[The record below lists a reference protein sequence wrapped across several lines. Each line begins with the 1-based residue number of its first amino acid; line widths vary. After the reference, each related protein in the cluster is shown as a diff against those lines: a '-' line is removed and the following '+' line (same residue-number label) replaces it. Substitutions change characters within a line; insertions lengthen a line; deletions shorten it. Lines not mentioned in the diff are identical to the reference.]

1 MSFTEFSSHLNERLI
16 QSCKKNDSE
25 DALFCLQQ
33 GADVNITCKDTT
45 RKGRK
50 GTTFTGLSIAAS
62 RNYPE
67 LVDLLLARGADVNKT
82 TLYKYYQDDEDIEE
96 VTPLMIASKQGHHK
110 IVKRLLL
117 QGIDILF
124 EDSLGWTALHL
135 CAGSKECLE
144 EFAKI
149 PLVDLDWNCVNGM
162 GETPLFSA
170 ANLNSDCVK
179 FILSQPSVNPNIQD
193 EDSDTPILLCLK
205 EMDRDMMEEFESHL
219 DNLEFPMPMVGDFDF
234 KEMEDLMKIFKILLD
249 CPRIELEG
257 SLAWAREQAAEPE
270 SSSWARRWRNEIV
283 KQLSRALESRAVD
296 VKKRNVGS
304 DNTPEANRR
313 KKEDS

>member
-1 MSFTEFSSHLNERLI
+1 MSFKEFSSQLNERFI

-25 DALFCLQQ
+25 DVNFCLQQ
-33 GADVNITCKDTT
+33 GADVNINCKDED
-45 RKGRK
+45 

-67 LVDLLLARGADVNKT
+67 LMDLLLARGADVNKT

-96 VTPLMIASKQGHHK
+96 VTPLMIASKQGHHQ
-110 IVKRLLL
+110 IVKRLL
-117 QGIDILF
+117 QVHNIDILF

-149 PLVDLDWNCVNGM
+149 PLVDLDWNCVNGV

-270 SSSWARRWRNEIV
+270 SSSWARRWRTEIV
-283 KQLSRALESRAVD
+283 EQLSRAMESRAVD
-296 VKKRNVGS
+296 VKKRKHDVS
-304 DNTPEANRR
+304 DNTPIEKKRR
-313 KKEDS
+313 TDFSQ

>member
-1 MSFTEFSSHLNERLI
+1 MSFKEFSSHLNERLI

-25 DALFCLQQ
+25 DVLFCLQQ
-33 GADVNITCKDTT
+33 GADVNINCKDED
-45 RKGRK
+45 

-96 VTPLMIASKQGHHK
+96 VTPLMIASKQGHHQ
-110 IVKRLLL
+110 IVKRLL
-117 QGIDILF
+117 QVHNIDILF

-179 FILSQPSVNPNIQD
+179 FILSQPSVNPNFLNI
-193 EDSDTPILLCLK
+193 ESETPILWCLK
-205 EMDRDMMEEFESHL
+205 QMDRDMMEELKSHL
-219 DNLEFPMPMVGDFDF
+219 DKMHFPMPMVRNFDFDP
-234 KEMEDLMKIFKILLD
+234 MVRDLMKVFKIFLD
-249 CPRIELEG
+249 CPRIELD
-257 SLAWAREQAAEPE
+257 SAIAWAREQAAEPE
-270 SSSWARRWRNEIV
+270 SSSWARRWRTEIV
-283 KQLSRALESRAVD
+283 QQISRAMESRAVD
-296 VKKRNVGS
+296 VKKRKGVGS
-304 DNTPEANRR
+304 DNTPEEKKRR
-313 KKEDS
+313 TDEI

>member
-1 MSFTEFSSHLNERLI
+1 MSIEEFSSHLNERLI

-25 DALFCLQQ
+25 DVLFCLQQ
-33 GADVNITCKDTT
+33 GADVNISCKDED
-45 RKGRK
+45 

-96 VTPLMIASKQGHHK
+96 VTPLMIASKQGHHQ
-110 IVKRLLL
+110 IVKRLL
-117 QGIDILF
+117 QVHNIDILF

-149 PLVDLDWNCVNGM
+149 GVDWNCVTGS
-162 GETPLFSA
+162 GQTPLFSA
-170 ANLNSDCVK
+170 VNLSNTDCVK

-193 EDSDTPILLCLK
+193 ENSDTPILFCLK
-205 EMDRDMMEEFESHL
+205 EMDRDNLEEFKSHL
-219 DNLEFPMPMVGDFDF
+219 DNLDCPMPMPMVRDFDSKTF
-234 KEMEDLMKIFKILLD
+234 KTFKILLD
-249 CPRIELEG
+249 CPKIEIDS

-270 SSSWARRWRNEIV
+270 SSSWARRWRTEIV
-283 KQLSRALESRAVD
+283 KQLSMALESRAVD

>member
-1 MSFTEFSSHLNERLI
+1 MSFKEFSSHLNERLI

-25 DALFCLQQ
+25 DVLFCLQQ
-33 GADVNITCKDTT
+33 GADVNINCKDED
-45 RKGRK
+45 

-96 VTPLMIASKQGHHK
+96 VTPLMIASKQGHHQ
-110 IVKRLLL
+110 IVKRLL
-117 QGIDILF
+117 QVHNIDILF

-179 FILSQPSVNPNIQD
+179 FILSQPSVNPNFLNI
-193 EDSDTPILLCLK
+193 ESETPILWCLK
-205 EMDRDMMEEFESHL
+205 QMDRDMMEELKSHL
-219 DNLEFPMPMVGDFDF
+219 DNLDFPMPMVRDVDFDP
-234 KEMEDLMKIFKILLD
+234 MVRDLMKTFKIFLD
-249 CPRIELEG
+249 CHRIELE
-257 SLAWAREQAAEPE
+257 SAIAWAREQAAEPE
-270 SSSWARRWRNEIV
+270 SSSWARRWRTEIV
-283 KQLSRALESRAVD
+283 EQLSRALESRAVD
-296 VKKRNVGS
+296 VKKRKHGVEEE
-304 DNTPEANRR
+304 NTPEEKKR
-313 KKEDS
+313 KEDS

>member
-1 MSFTEFSSHLNERLI
+1 MSFKEFSSHLNERLI

-25 DALFCLQQ
+25 DVLFCLQQ
-33 GADVNITCKDTT
+33 GADVNINCKDED
-45 RKGRK
+45 

-96 VTPLMIASKQGHHK
+96 VTPLMIASKQGHHQ
-110 IVKRLLL
+110 IVKRLL
-117 QGIDILF
+117 QVHNIDILF

-179 FILSQPSVNPNIQD
+179 FILSQPSVNPNFLNI
-193 EDSDTPILLCLK
+193 ESETPILWCLK
-205 EMDRDMMEEFESHL
+205 QMDRDMMEEFKSHL
-219 DNLEFPMPMVGDFDF
+219 DSLDFPMPMVRVLDFDP
-234 KEMEDLMKIFKILLD
+234 MVLDLMKVFKIFLD
-249 CPRIELEG
+249 CPRIELD
-257 SLAWAREQAAEPE
+257 SAIAWAREQAAEPE
-270 SSSWARRWRNEIV
+270 SSSWARRWRTEIV

-296 VKKRNVGS
+296 FKKRKGVGS
-304 DNTPEANRR
+304 DNTPEKKKRR
-313 KKEDS
+313 TD